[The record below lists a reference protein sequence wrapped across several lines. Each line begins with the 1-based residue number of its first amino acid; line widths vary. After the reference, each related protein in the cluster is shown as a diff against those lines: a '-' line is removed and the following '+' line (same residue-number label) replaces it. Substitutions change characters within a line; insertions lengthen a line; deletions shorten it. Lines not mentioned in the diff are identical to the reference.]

1 MNAIVISDVH
11 LGSRHCRREAFE
23 RFLDQLPAGVALILN
38 GDTVDYRYRRMR
50 PDHLA
55 SLERLAAESHRR
67 TVIWVCG
74 NHDED
79 YHPPAP
85 GAIQFVPSYAIGRQL
100 YVQHGFY
107 FDHIMPYH
115 RLFILAFRLMH
126 GLRVRLGAE
135 PVHVAEYAKR
145 WPRLYGVL
153 RRNVLQNA
161 IRYAREHG
169 FSAVTCGHTHYA
181 EVDTV
186 DGILYLNT
194 GAWTEIPSY
203 AVVVADSTVALHE
216 IDETTGR
223 VHPEPASLI
232 KTAAG

>member
-11 LGSRHCRREAFE
+11 LGSRHCRRDAFD
-23 RFLDQLPAGVALILN
+23 RFLDQLPAGVTLILN
-38 GDTVDYRYRRMR
+38 GDTVDYRYHRMR

-55 SLERLAAESHRR
+55 SLAHLAAESQRR
-67 TVIWVCG
+67 PVVWVQG

-79 YHPPAP
+79 YRPPEP
-85 GAIQFVPSYAIGRQL
+85 GAIRFVPSYAIDRQL

-115 RLFILAFRLMH
+115 RLFIFAFRLMH

-135 PVHVAEYAKR
+135 PMHVAQYAKR
-145 WPRLYGVL
+145 WPRLYAVL

-161 IRYAREHG
+161 VRYARANG
-169 FSAVTCGHTHYA
+169 FAAVTCGHTHYA

-194 GAWTEIPSY
+194 GAWTETPSY
-203 AVVVADSTVALHE
+203 AVVVGDSTVALHE
-216 IDETTGR
+216 IDSATDR
-223 VHPEPASLI
+223 VRPEPATFV
-232 KTAAG
+232 KTAAK